1 MFSIK
6 ILCLMSNLSFKGDTL
21 YRLIPSG
28 GIDLFIPRI
37 VLRRIQYHGTPAA
50 NSAALGLNTVQYIA
64 EQRRFREFDRSTR
77 CSGSGSDAKT
87 VRPQQYQRRRMTDEH
102 LQNEILWSWSYS
114 TLEITDFDLIN
125 G

>member
-1 MFSIK
+1 MK
-6 ILCLMSNLSFKGDTL
+6 QILQGENL
-21 YRLIPSG
+21 YRNRVSG
-28 GIDLFIPRI
+28 GIPLEGRLF
-37 VLRRIQYHGTPAA
+37 HGTPAA